1 MSALFV
7 SFKLALWTTL
17 LLIPVGLLT
26 GRWLASTRVRGK
38 AWIEAFV
45 MLPLV
50 LPPTV
55 IGYYLLVVFSPQS
68 VSGNVITQ
76 LLGQPLVFTF
86 PGLVIASVIVNLPF
100 AVQPLQVAFSNL
112 PHELREAAW
121 VSGLSPLETWWH
133 IELPLIWQGLLASAT
148 LVFAHT
154 LGEFGVVLMV
164 GGNIEGST
172 RTLSI
177 AIYDSVQSFDMHT
190 AGLYSLALLVF
201 SLLALAVVRSN
212 TGERR
217 GPRMKAVKKEP

>member
-1 MSALFV
+1 
-7 SFKLALWTTL
+7 
-17 LLIPVGLLT
+17 
-26 GRWLASTRVRGK
+26 
-38 AWIEAFV
+38 

-55 IGYYLLVVFSPQS
+55 IGYYLLVIFSPQS
-68 VSGNVITQ
+68 LSGQFMTQ

-86 PGLVIASVIVNLPF
+86 PGLVVASLIVNLPF
-100 AVQPLQVAFSNL
+100 AIQPVQLAFSNL
-112 PHELREAAW
+112 SHSMREAAW
-121 VSGLSPLETWWH
+121 VSGLSPLKTWWH
-133 IELPLIWQGLLASAT
+133 IELPLTWQGILASTT

-177 AIYDSVQSFDMHT
+177 AIYDSVQSFDMRT
-190 AGLYSLALLVF
+190 AGFYSIALLVF

-212 TGERR
+212 PQVKRTSQT
-217 GPRMKAVKKEP
+217 KATKN

>member
-17 LLIPVGLLT
+17 IIVPVGLVI
-26 GRWLASTRVRGK
+26 GRWLAFSRVRGK
-38 AWIEAFV
+38 AWIESLI

-68 VSGNVITQ
+68 ISGSFISQ
-76 LLGQPLVFTF
+76 LIGHPLVFTF
-86 PGLVIASVIVNLPF
+86 PGLVIASIIVNLPF
-100 AVQPLQVAFSNL
+100 AIQPVQLAFDNL
-112 PHELREAAW
+112 PQQLREAAW
-121 VSGLSPLETWWH
+121 VSGLSPVRTFWH
-133 IELPLIWQGLLASAT
+133 IELPLTWQGVLASTT

-177 AIYDSVQSFDMHT
+177 AIYDSVQSFDMRT

-212 TGERR
+212 PASARHHQ
-217 GPRMKAVKKEP
+217 MKAVKS